1 MLFQSS
7 SIASPAR
14 SSSRAL
20 PARHGL
26 RTTLR
31 PLGSGHQQPAS
42 QRSRDGD
49 DDTEEH
55 RSSQVREALGCT
67 QAEYLATVEVVT
79 TMCLCVARHEM
90 CTAHVCPVCIRVYWC
105 YCALT
110 QVAVLVLG
118 SVCLLSLRW
127 FVTAGP
133 AALLLPVA
141 LLSVPGLPGSALRRL
156 LCEGFDMARQGSEW
170 MRTHQRSPAA
180 AQPQLPVQQSF
191 STAAYDSSRLN
202 SQGHSHQDW
211 SHQTQAPCSPWPRQ
225 DMQHVHSA
233 FQPSVSSQAPEPVIH
248 YSSWPHQAQSSN
260 QTEAMD
266 GNSHAEHARP
276 GPALQASASSSPA
289 WQSAPPP
296 TSLHHHV
303 LGSHS
308 EDWLPNLDRS
318 FMQTPTHLDY

>member
-1 MLFQSS
+1 MTPQQAFTMLFQSS

-20 PARHGL
+20 AARHGL

-31 PLGSGHQQPAS
+31 PLCSGHQQPAS
-42 QRSRDGD
+42 QRPRDGD

-55 RSSQVREALGCT
+55 RSS
-67 QAEYLATVEVVT
+67 
-79 TMCLCVARHEM
+79 
-90 CTAHVCPVCIRVYWC
+90 
-105 YCALT
+105 

-170 MRTHQRSPAA
+170 MRTHQRSPVA

-191 STAAYDSSRLN
+191 STAVYDSSRMN

-233 FQPSVSSQAPEPVIH
+233 FQPLVSSQAPEPAMH
-248 YSSWPHQAQSSN
+248 YSSWPRQAPSSN

-266 GNSHAEHARP
+266 GNSHVEHARP
-276 GPALQASASSSPA
+276 GPAVQASASSSPA

-318 FMQTPTHLDY
+318 FMQTPTHLDH